1 MKSAQMKQN
10 IWRQNVEEIKTGF
23 FSGFSVFF
31 FVKRNRSQTF
41 ISILQCQQTN
51 RTLRGCF
58 CLCQFRA
65 HFFQSNSLNTPKI
78 IVILQKKSSVSQ
90 KCLIFNMKRRE
101 LLKNTLIV
109 VTIFTINNNN
119 ILSGFLP
126 VDKEAVCYS
135 GDRTIQ

>member
-1 MKSAQMKQN
+1 MPANKPNFARLFLSLPIQG
-10 IWRQNVEEIKTGF
+10 TF
-23 FSGFSVFF
+23 FSEQFF
-31 FVKRNRSQTF
+31 KHSEDH
-41 ISILQCQQTN
+41 C
-51 RTLRGCF
+51 
-58 CLCQFRA
+58 
-65 HFFQSNSLNTPKI
+65 NTS
-78 IVILQKKSSVSQ
+78 KKSSVSQ